1 MPDLSDFAVLVDAE
15 NVRRSVWPNISH
27 RRLVDLC
34 ARWADRHGHRVVLV
48 FDGGGPEGRGRCET
62 VTAPDADD
70 WIADAAARLDR
81 YWLVTSDRELRR
93 RASERAARVIGGGSF
108 AMELQSGPSAAGD
121 AHGTVKTKPF

>member
-1 MPDLSDFAVLVDAE
+1 VPDSSDLAVLVDAE
-15 NVRRSVWPNISH
+15 NVRRSVWPNISD

-34 ARWADRHGHRVVLV
+34 AGWADRHGRRVVLV

-70 WIADAAARLDR
+70 WIAVAAARLDR

-93 RASERAARVIGGGSF
+93 RAGERAARVIGGGSF
-108 AMELQSGPSAAGD
+108 ALELQSGP
-121 AHGTVKTKPF
+121 